1 MQVLASSAVPGV
13 PYVTTVLTAGGL
25 AKDASITA
33 LAANLRSWG
42 YVDGRERTFQ
52 GESRHLTFVISRSLI
67 FKNAGGARDFVAF
80 VQANY
85 GAYFGGVTA
94 PRPLVAQ
101 GRSGWL
107 FTPPLCACHLANPT
121 VIAVLDVGSS
131 VVWLEIN
138 GPDATPALLV
148 NLLDPAL
155 SVPTTL
161 PG

>member
-1 MQVLASSAVPGV
+1 
-13 PYVTTVLTAGGL
+13 VLTAGAL
-25 AKDASITA
+25 ANDASIPA

-42 YVDGRERTFQ
+42 YIDGRERTFQ
-52 GESRHLTFVISRSLI
+52 GESRHLMLVISRSLI
-67 FKNAGGARDFVAF
+67 FKDATGARAFVGF
-80 VQANY
+80 VQANH
-85 GAYFGGVTA
+85 GAYFGITTILQ
-94 PRPLVAQ
+94 PLVAQ

-107 FTPPLCACHLANPT
+107 FAPPLCACHLANPA
-121 VIAVLDVGSS
+121 VIGILDAGSS